1 MLLSYEIGTLVKWH
15 RWLLSINECDVIFSV
30 HTINPRFYQRTEQFI
45 SYSQFHMPMNCLFWF
60 CVHIHLSH
68 WPNKYKGLVTHFY
81 VTSAVY
87 TVEMN
92 TFISVLI
99 LIDWPISISFPV
111 ELNSHIFR
119 FSHCYTHKH
128 TMISSMIWIHLISE
142 LRFHCKYT
150 HKMLLT
156 LCRNKHW
163 TNFVH
168 ANDLHYTRVQCAL
181 FDICGATEKNPIR
194 LFPLFTSRN
203 VVYVLFLAYMVIGWG
218 SHSQMQWADWM
229 QCEWKRSN
237 ATRMKEHKERDNK
250 KTQAK
255 KNTQASD
262 VLFFQR

>member
-1 MLLSYEIGTLVKWH
+1 
-15 RWLLSINECDVIFSV
+15 
-30 HTINPRFYQRTEQFI
+30 
-45 SYSQFHMPMNCLFWF
+45 MPMNCLFWF

-218 SHSQMQWADWM
+218 SHSQMQWAELNAM
-229 QCEWKRSN
+229 RVKEIERNPNEGAQRKR
-237 ATRMKEHKERDNK
+237 
-250 KTQAK
+250 Q
-255 KNTQASD
+255 
-262 VLFFQR
+262 